1 MEGSDV
7 QFNVS
12 HSHGM
17 GLIAIARGRKVG
29 CDIERIEPR
38 FADEQIPERFFS
50 PREVAA
56 LRALPES
63 EQCEAFFRCWTRK
76 EAFIK
81 ACGMGVSMALDSFDV
96 TLGESAALLRGA
108 EGWIVRAV
116 EAPEGYAAAI
126 VLQDLR
132 RASRPGSRTQ
142 PTTMP
147 TSSFMS
153 SMTKSGGAAANV
165 SG

>member
-1 MEGSDV
+1 
-7 QFNVS
+7 
-12 HSHGM
+12 
-17 GLIAIARGRKVG
+17 
-29 CDIERIEPR
+29 
-38 FADEQIPERFFS
+38 
-50 PREVAA
+50 
-56 LRALPES
+56 
-63 EQCEAFFRCWTRK
+63 
-76 EAFIK
+76 
-81 ACGMGVSMALDSFDV
+81 MGVSLALDSFDV
-96 TLGESAALLRGA
+96 TLGQPAALLRGA
-108 EGWIVRAV
+108 EGWFLRSV

-132 RASRPGSRTQ
+132 RASRTQ